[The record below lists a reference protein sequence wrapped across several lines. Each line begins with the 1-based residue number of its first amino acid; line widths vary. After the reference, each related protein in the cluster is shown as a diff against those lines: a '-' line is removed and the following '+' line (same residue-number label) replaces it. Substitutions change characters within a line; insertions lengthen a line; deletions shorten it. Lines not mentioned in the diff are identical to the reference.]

1 MRQNSPEKIINVLS
15 FLFFIS
21 GVAALIYQIAWQRLL
36 FANLGSDIDS
46 VTIIVSVFMLG
57 LGVGALLGGRAVDMF
72 PERAILLFVLV
83 EVGIGIFGLGSSAI
97 ILYVGTLVH
106 DSNLL
111 LTAVISFL
119 ILLFPTTLMGS
130 TLPVLI
136 TFVAK
141 RWGNIGAATGH
152 MYSINT
158 LGAALGAFVTGYW
171 LFGFLPLSGVIYLAA
186 TMNFLVAIVAVSFL
200 RNCHD

>member
-171 LFGFLPLSGVIYLAA
+171 LFGFLPLGGVIYLAA